1 MRIEVIIMARG
12 PRIKGPKKTFGLL
25 MPLEMYEQLEKHA
38 ELRQRPVSSYIRQ
51 ILKWY
56 LWYEENVPELLVKH
70 WSVL

>member
-1 MRIEVIIMARG
+1 MARG
-12 PRIKGPKKTFGLL
+12 PRIEGPKKSVAVL
-25 MPLEMYEQLEKHA
+25 MPLELYERLEKHA
-38 ELRQRPVSSYIRQ
+38 ALRQIPLSSYIRR